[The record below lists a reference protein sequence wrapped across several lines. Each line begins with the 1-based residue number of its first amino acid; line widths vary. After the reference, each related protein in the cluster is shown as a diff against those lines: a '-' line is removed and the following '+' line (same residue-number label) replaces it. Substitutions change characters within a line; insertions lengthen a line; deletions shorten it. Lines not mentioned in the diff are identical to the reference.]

1 LHAIPLSERLPG
13 ALGLSSQSPN
23 APFCFAKKE
32 YKMLVTLPNDL
43 KLILTP
49 FVAFLVTEGLKALGA
64 LFGVDLSGRAAAV
77 TAAVAGALFFFADS
91 LLARIPP
98 EGEAIAN
105 GALAFLVVILSAY
118 GIHRTAVRFGGN
130 L

>member
-1 LHAIPLSERLPG
+1 
-13 ALGLSSQSPN
+13 
-23 APFCFAKKE
+23 
-32 YKMLVTLPNDL
+32 MLVTLPNDL

-64 LFGVDLSGRAAAV
+64 LFHIDLSGHAATV
-77 TAAVAGALFFFADS
+77 TAAVAAALFLFADS
-91 LLARIPP
+91 LLALIPAQFEP
-98 EGEAIAN
+98 FAEG
-105 GALAFLVVILSAY
+105 LLTFLYVILSAY

>member
-1 LHAIPLSERLPG
+1 MRTDW
-13 ALGLSSQSPN
+13 SS
-23 APFCFAKKE
+23 PFFVSQQE

-64 LFGVDLSGRAAAV
+64 LFHIDLSGHAATV
-77 TAAVAGALFFFADS
+77 TAAVAAALFLFADS
-91 LLARIPP
+91 LLAQIPAQFEP
-98 EGEAIAN
+98 FAEG
-105 GALAFLVVILSAY
+105 LLTFLVVILSAY